1 LQQWDQGSE
10 SSPEEEKERILAG
23 LKEILQQ
30 EKAIDEG
37 RRFFVL
43 PELSSSYLS
52 QVAVRPFTSLFV
64 FSNFRIY
71 KHASSSF
78 SFLWQ

>member
-37 RRFFVL
+37 RYD
-43 PELSSSYLS
+43 E
-52 QVAVRPFTSLFV
+52 SLFPLYSV
-64 FSNFRIY
+64 QSTEGLEILIN
-71 KHASSSF
+71 K
-78 SFLWQ
+78 L